1 MRKILKHRIEIP
13 IRFSETDAMGVV
25 WHGNYLKFFEDAR
38 EQFGK
43 AFKLHYLDMFN
54 QGVLTPIVHSEL
66 FHKSSLY
73 YGDVAIVE
81 SSFVYQ
87 AAAKIKFE
95 FEIIS
100 KKTGLLAAHGSTTQ
114 VFMDND
120 SRELQLNKP
129 AFFEEWEKNQ
139 NWLDVK

>member
-1 MRKILKHRIEIP
+1 MKVLKHSLILP

-43 AFKLHYLDMFN
+43 DHSLNYLDMFN
-54 QGVLTPIVHSEL
+54 SGVLTPIVHSEI

-73 YGDVAIVE
+73 YGDEVRIE
-81 SSFVYQ
+81 SQLHFL

-95 FEIIS
+95 YHVYS
-100 KKTGLLAAHGSTTQ
+100 QKTGKISAIGSTTQ
-114 VFMDND
+114 VFMDAD
-120 SRELQLNKP
+120 SRELQLTKP
-129 AFFEEWEKNQ
+129 DFYQEWEKLQ
-139 NWLDVK
+139 KWIDVE